1 MFGVGEFG
9 QYQPRRPLRTLTIA
23 LALLLTVALAWVVRA
38 ALLSPGEVIRGELEA
53 AAAEV
58 HATLTLAGPSETVL
72 RRLGRYFPHRT
83 VTVEARSRSLVVVT
97 LHRLDAGTCRETM
110 NVARRME
117 GLVVVELE
125 NFRAASECGESNDM
139 TWRIMP

>member
-1 MFGVGEFG
+1 MFGLGDFE
-9 QYQPRRPLRTLTIA
+9 QYQRPRSLRAPTIA
-23 LALLLTVALAWVVRA
+23 LALLLTVALAWAVRA

-58 HATLTLAGPSETVL
+58 HATLAGPSEAVL
-72 RRLGRYFPHRT
+72 RRLGRHFPHRT
-83 VTVEARSRSLVVVT
+83 VTVEAPARSLVVVT
-97 LHRLDAGTCRETM
+97 LHRLDAGTCRDTM

-125 NFRAASECGESNDM
+125 NFRATSECGESNDM